1 MCSSFTEYTYP
12 SASIGPYLPQQL
24 GPGQRLIMTVRVG
37 VPSGLEG
44 SLVDQAKISGGGIAS
59 VEASA
64 ANIANA
70 NPVFGTLHFGASL
83 TDASKVNPYT
93 QAGGHPYQVVTEF
106 NFEDFST
113 TEPQGQWQDF
123 GAAPVHD
130 PQQVDGNLPPGLI
143 VNPQGVPHCALAEY
157 FSEECA
163 RSTAVGSAGLR
174 LGTTEAAFNLFEP
187 IYNLQ
192 PEGDYPGQLGITV
205 GGAPF
210 IVITSGIRSNG
221 DYGITASNVAIQH
234 GLRACASSSGGFPP
248 NHLTMQFGV

>member
-1 MCSSFTEYTYP
+1 METDRNPPNAEYVIPGEHPGVYKIEAENVGAEPTSESEPITIEDTPPGGTSAEAVEFFNSEVGYANLAEFNMCSSFTECTYP

-143 VNPQGVPHCALAEY
+143 VNPQGVH
-157 FSEECA
+157 
-163 RSTAVGSAGLR
+163 
-174 LGTTEAAFNLFEP
+174 
-187 IYNLQ
+187 
-192 PEGDYPGQLGITV
+192 
-205 GGAPF
+205 
-210 IVITSGIRSNG
+210 
-221 DYGITASNVAIQH
+221 
-234 GLRACASSSGGFPP
+234 
-248 NHLTMQFGV
+248 